1 MPITGTPQNA
11 FDQYVQSKVEAAIN
25 TVLYNLCYVGEQV
38 VNEAKSTNTYKDQ
51 TNNLR
56 SSLGYVV
63 VRDGQIFNLQ
73 KFTKSGV
80 GTEGDGSEGVQTGT
94 AYATQLAASY
104 PRGIYLIVVAGMK
117 YAIHVSNK
125 GYNVLESAELLAE
138 KLVPKMLADLGITQ
152 K

>member
-1 MPITGTPQNA
+1 MPITDIPQKA
-11 FDQYVQSKVEAAIN
+11 FDDYVQSKVTAAIN

-38 VNEAKSTNTYKDQ
+38 VNEAKSTNSYKDQ

-56 SSLGYVV
+56 SSIGYVV
-63 VRDGQIFNLQ
+63 VYNGQIFNMQ
-73 KFTKSGV
+73 KFSRSGS
-80 GTEGDGSEGVQTGT
+80 GAEGDGSEGVQTGT
-94 AYATQLAASY
+94 AYATKLAASY

-125 GYNVLESAELLAE
+125 GYDVLESAELLAE
-138 KLVPKMLADLGITQ
+138 KLVPKMLTDLGITQ